1 MALQYVLTGFTQDSG
16 FRVFAFARIEEDRT
30 RTEFT
35 VRADLALSR
44 RYLIP
49 MQELPLL
56 CRNFLAR
63 REDLGNSRSVIFNE
77 EEMRLYAS
85 NCAMAKRGGC
95 EQTQA
100 RASSVRRK
108 SGSGLARRTRQD
120 PAHAPANRR
129 SGDAAEGQQRRRP
142 RRSSSRQGHT
152 WAELVTARESLNACA
167 EGEASMKDSASFRMK
182 MIGGIVCLLL
192 RCWSTWAVA

>member
-16 FRVFAFARIEEDRT
+16 CRVFAFARVAEDRT

-63 REDLGNSRSVIFNE
+63 RENLGNTRSVVFSE
-77 EEMRLYAS
+77 EEMRLYATS
-85 NCAMAKRGGC
+85 CAIAKL
-95 EQTQA
+95 A
-100 RASSVRRK
+100 AANKRK
-108 SGSGLARRTRQD
+108 
-120 PAHAPANRR
+120 PAHRPA
-129 SGDAAEGQQRRRP
+129 SGNLGAAWRGH
-142 RRSSSRQGHT
+142 SRQEPAPSPAAAPQH
-152 WAELVTARESLNACA
+152 SLDGT
-167 EGEASMKDSASFRMK
+167 ERPEEAPITK
-182 MIGGIVCLLL
+182 V
-192 RCWSTWAVA
+192 VHV